1 MAWCGPSFNVRLM
14 SRYGFPNS
22 PQIRPGSNSD
32 GGVSSI
38 TASPRWGRGR
48 PSGRPSSW
56 TTLYVSGAGSFEDG
70 DESIFHPLSRAALT
84 IELVGSLGVDEWRC
98 LVIFPPGS
106 WGQVL
111 VDLPSS
117 LEVCQ
122 GLQITAS
129 PQRAQQ
135 RPAASISTARSK
147 PASSTTTAR
156 SEHHNGPSSK
166 SGPRANPP
174 VHQPDRVASHAPAAL
189 SRYGQIGL
197 VDHISLA

>member
-1 MAWCGPSFNVRLM
+1 M

-22 PQIRPGSNSD
+22 PQIRPGSDSD

-56 TTLYVSGAGSFEDG
+56 TTLCVSGDGSFEDG
-70 DESIFHPLSRAALT
+70 DKSIFHSLSRAALT

-147 PASSTTTAR
+147 PASGTTTAR
-156 SEHHNGPSSK
+156 SEHHNGPSSN
-166 SGPRANPP
+166 RA
-174 VHQPDRVASHAPAAL
+174 H
-189 SRYGQIGL
+189 GQIHPL
-197 VDHISLA
+197 LNQTASQVMHLQPCRALAKSAW

>member
-22 PQIRPGSNSD
+22 PQIRPGSDSD

-56 TTLYVSGAGSFEDG
+56 TTRCVSGAGSFEDG
-70 DESIFHPLSRAALT
+70 DESIFHSLSHAALT

-111 VDLPSS
+111 VLVDIPSS

-122 GLQITAS
+122 GLQVTAS
-129 PQRAQQ
+129 PHRARQ
-135 RPAASISTARSK
+135 RPAASITTARSK

-156 SEHHNGPSSK
+156 SEHHNGPGSN
-166 SGPRANPP
+166 RA
-174 VHQPDRVASHAPAAL
+174 H
-189 SRYGQIGL
+189 GQIHPFINQTASQVMHL
-197 VDHISLA
+197 QPCRALARPAW

>member
-1 MAWCGPSFNVRLM
+1 MFNVRLM

-22 PQIRPGSNSD
+22 PQIHPGSDSD

-56 TTLYVSGAGSFEDG
+56 TTRCVSGAGSFEDG
-70 DESIFHPLSRAALT
+70 DESIFHSLSRAALT

-111 VDLPSS
+111 VLVDIPSS

-122 GLQITAS
+122 GLRIEHDNG
-129 PQRAQQ
+129 PQRASQ
-135 RPAASISTARSK
+135 RPQL
-147 PASSTTTAR
+147 
-156 SEHHNGPSSK
+156 K
-166 SGPRANPP
+166 SCPRANPP

-189 SRYGQIGL
+189 SRSGQIGL

>member
-1 MAWCGPSFNVRLM
+1 M

-22 PQIRPGSNSD
+22 PQIRPGSDSD

-56 TTLYVSGAGSFEDG
+56 TTLCVSGDGSFEDG
-70 DESIFHPLSRAALT
+70 DKSIFHSLSRAALT

-111 VDLPSS
+111 VLVDLPSS

-122 GLQITAS
+122 GLQVTAS

-147 PASSTTTAR
+147 
-156 SEHHNGPSSK
+156 HFNGPQQARLGHDNGPQRASQRPQLK
-166 SGPRANPP
+166 SCPRANPP
-174 VHQPDRVASHAPAAL
+174 APQPDRVASHAPAAL
-189 SRYGQIGL
+189 SRSGQLGL

>member
-1 MAWCGPSFNVRLM
+1 M

-22 PQIRPGSNSD
+22 PQIRPGSDSD
-32 GGVSSI
+32 GSVSSI

-56 TTLYVSGAGSFEDG
+56 TTRCVSGAGSFEDG
-70 DESIFHPLSRAALT
+70 DESIFHSLSRAALT

-122 GLQITAS
+122 GLQVTAS

-135 RPAASISTARSK
+135 RPATSISTARSK

-166 SGPRANPP
+166 SCPWANPP

-189 SRYGQIGL
+189 SRSGQIGL